1 MSRLLVSDGRM
12 WILICLSL
20 NIETD
25 STRDTLTTAT
35 AAGVDGHVWKHGGG
49 GEGLKDSYTSTRNQ
63 SNDSSNQWH
72 TLNSDSG
79 HAIIRGCP

>member
-1 MSRLLVSDGRM
+1 M

-49 GEGLKDSYTSTRNQ
+49 G
-63 SNDSSNQWH
+63 
-72 TLNSDSG
+72 
-79 HAIIRGCP
+79 RGIKGQLHINKKSKQ